1 MTLPSRETQQLC
13 PAANHGGIWR
23 ANSLLTRNCVLF
35 TLHEQEGSASVP
47 SKTMPHL
54 RHYLPHLTQLD
65 RINPP
70 PHCQGKNTVPRFVG
84 LGQWMREGMMTAPY
98 LNTSL
103 WDGLGLKSEKGVKTG
118 PWRIWWDGRVEREK
132 RELALTWDKFA

>member
-1 MTLPSRETQQLC
+1 
-13 PAANHGGIWR
+13 
-23 ANSLLTRNCVLF
+23 
-35 TLHEQEGSASVP
+35 
-47 SKTMPHL
+47 
-54 RHYLPHLTQLD
+54 
-65 RINPP
+65 
-70 PHCQGKNTVPRFVG
+70 
-84 LGQWMREGMMTAPY
+84 MTAPY